1 MQKKVRA
8 YGRLIF
14 LCLVLYSQNALSIPQ
29 SKEVKI
35 YRKISY
41 VLPAFRAT
49 WVGGVFAIGQF
60 QLYVANEIKIISEN
74 QRSFFSTAVLPGLA
88 IAYLYAEI
96 TQQLEW
102 NEKKG
107 KPILIFDKEGFT
119 YEQSQG
125 LFKERKDVRCLWKNV
140 VSHWGVAGESG
151 ESLYWKYHV
160 RGLKDII
167 TINVFELEI
176 PEEMLGQVESLR
188 QGCIKALD
196 CSDEI

>member
-8 YGRLIF
+8 YGRWIF
-14 LCLVLYSQNALSIPQ
+14 LCLVLYSQSMLPMQQ

-41 VLPAFRAT
+41 VLPAFRAA
-49 WVGGVFAIGQF
+49 WVGTVFAIGQVH
-60 QLYVANEIKIISEN
+60 LYIASEIKIISGN
-74 QRSFFSTAVLPGLA
+74 QRAFFSKIVLPGLA
-88 IAYLYAEI
+88 ITYLHAEI
-96 TQQLEW
+96 TQQLKW
-102 NEKKG
+102 NEKKD
-107 KPILIFDKEGFT
+107 KPILIFDEEGFT

-125 LFKERKDVRCLWKNV
+125 LFKERKDVRCLWKDV

-160 RGLKDII
+160 RGLKDIV

-176 PEEMLGQVESLR
+176 PEDILGQVESLR
-188 QGCIKALD
+188 QGRIQALD
-196 CSDEI
+196 